1 MATPARMASAT
12 ARLAV
17 KAAPGG
23 VSSVLNKAADRGV
36 DNVFYGKHQNL
47 FEGAAKTFM
56 TGAIFAGALGSL
68 GGGGKGADSANKAQS
83 AGKVTQPFKLTSSS
97 VSTGAKQAL
106 EPKPGDPTTEMLKTG
121 AKATLKP
128 GGKIAWWGAQE
139 LSLDHRAMEWAKAR
153 H

>member
-1 MATPARMASAT
+1 MASAT

-68 GGGGKGADSANKAQS
+68 GAAARAQIRQARRKVLGKSPS
-83 AGKVTQPFKLTSSS
+83 RSS
-97 VSTGAKQAL
+97 
-106 EPKPGDPTTEMLKTG
+106 
-121 AKATLKP
+121 
-128 GGKIAWWGAQE
+128 
-139 LSLDHRAMEWAKAR
+139 
-153 H
+153 